1 MTAADSQTDAIGNLC
16 TRGLTADSDLNAGIT
31 MKVTWGVIVGIVA
44 WVMVSFVGIDGV
56 KMLSNLGGLPALFIV
71 LIATGSLWVWLK
83 NPDQLSRVP
92 TLTSSKRDS

>member
-1 MTAADSQTDAIGNLC
+1 
-16 TRGLTADSDLNAGIT
+16 

-83 NPDQLSRVP
+83 NPEQLNRAP
-92 TLTSSKRDS
+92 TPTSNKRDS